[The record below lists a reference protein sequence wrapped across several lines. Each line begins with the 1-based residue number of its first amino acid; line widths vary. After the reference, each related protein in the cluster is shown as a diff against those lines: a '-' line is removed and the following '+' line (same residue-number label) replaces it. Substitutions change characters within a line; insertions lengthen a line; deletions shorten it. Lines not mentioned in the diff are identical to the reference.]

1 MAAVGNRSGR
11 AGLRDEQGE
20 SGQHSERTGR
30 ICLQRRD
37 EVAVHGRLDARR
49 HSAQRARDTGEG
61 PERARKAGVSGQQR
75 ENRRGAEH
83 GERRST
89 RIG

>member
-11 AGLRDEQGE
+11 AGLRT
-20 SGQHSERTGR
+20 SRARAANTANWTGR

>member
-11 AGLRDEQGE
+11 AGLRTSRARAANTANGPAGFACSAETKWPCTVASTLVDIPH
-20 SGQHSERTGR
+20 SGHGTPVRVRSG
-30 ICLQRRD
+30 
-37 EVAVHGRLDARR
+37 HGRPACPG
-49 HSAQRARDTGEG
+49 S
-61 PERARKAGVSGQQR
+61 SR